1 MRISD
6 WSSDVCSSD
15 LDAAIVETPSPMR
28 IPLFRAMWTAS
39 LISNLGAV
47 MQTVGAS
54 WMMASLTDSP
64 QLIALVQ
71 SSTALPI
78 VFLSLWS
85 GAVADNLDRRRIML
99 SAQLLMLA
107 VSIELTI
114 YAFNGW
120 LTTWLLLRSEEHTSE
135 LQSSN
140 RITYSVF

>member
-1 MRISD
+1 MMSD
-6 WSSDVCSSD
+6 REP
-15 LDAAIVETPSPMR
+15 DAAIVETPSPMR

-78 VFLSLWS
+78 VFLSLWA
-85 GAVADNLDRRRIML
+85 GRVAANLDRRRIMA
-99 SAQLLMLA
+99 SAPVLML
-107 VSIELTI
+107 VGGRE
-114 YAFNGW
+114 G
-120 LTTWLLLRSEEHTSE
+120 EG
-135 LQSSN
+135 
-140 RITYSVF
+140 

>member
-15 LDAAIVETPSPMR
+15 L
-28 IPLFRAMWTAS
+28 
-39 LISNLGAV
+39 
-47 MQTVGAS
+47 
-54 WMMASLTDSP
+54 
-64 QLIALVQ
+64 Q

-78 VFLSLWS
+78 VFLSLWA

-107 VSIELTI
+107 VSIALTI

-120 LTTWLLLRSEEHTSE
+120 LTPWLLLAFTFLVGCGTALAAPAWHASVGDMVPRKALPAAVALNSMAFNLARSAGPAVGGA
-135 LQSSN
+135 
-140 RITYSVF
+140 I

>member
-1 MRISD
+1 
-6 WSSDVCSSD
+6 
-15 LDAAIVETPSPMR
+15 
-28 IPLFRAMWTAS
+28 
-39 LISNLGAV
+39 

-78 VFLSLWS
+78 VFLSLWA

-107 VSIELTI
+107 VSIALTI

-120 LTTWLLLRSEEHTSE
+120 LTPWLLLAFTFLFGRSEERRVGNEVVSTFSFRWSPYH
-135 LQSSN
+135 
-140 RITYSVF
+140 

>member
-1 MRISD
+1 MSD
-6 WSSDVCSSD
+6 REP
-15 LDAAIVETPSPMR
+15 DAAIVETPSPMR

-78 VFLSLWS
+78 VFLSLWAS
-85 GAVADNLDRRRIML
+85 AVADNLDRRRIML
-99 SAQLLMLA
+99 AAQLLMLA
-107 VSIELTI
+107 VSIDLTI
-114 YAFNGW
+114 YDFNEW
-120 LTTWLLLRSEEHTSE
+120 MPPWPLSDLTFIFGCGTDR
-135 LQSSN
+135 
-140 RITYSVF
+140 

>member
-1 MRISD
+1 MSD
-6 WSSDVCSSD
+6 RDP
-15 LDAAIVETPSPMR
+15 DAAIVETPSPMR
-28 IPLFRAMWTAS
+28 IPIFRAMWTAS

-78 VFLSLWS
+78 VFLSLWA

-107 VSIELTI
+107 VSIALTI

-120 LTTWLLLRSEEHTSE
+120 LTPWLLLAFTF
-135 LQSSN
+135 L
-140 RITYSVF
+140 VG